1 MSTLLKFLG
10 VATLV
15 VVAFLVGVGGGYDA
29 GYDEGFRAANQRA
42 ATVDHER
49 CQRLAALIPP
59 ITAEID
65 RVLASGG
72 RNLHDL
78 EMRRIQIRGEMRL
91 EGCR

>member
-1 MSTLLKFLG
+1 MAFLKFLG
-10 VATLV
+10 VLILV
-15 VVAFLVGVGGGYDA
+15 VGAFVFGVNVGIHGA
-29 GYDEGFRAANQRA
+29 EQPAAEREA
-42 ATVDHER
+42 ALAAPR

-72 RNLHDL
+72 RDLHDL
-78 EMRRIQIRGEMRL
+78 EMRRIEIQGEMRL